1 MIAFVLLA
9 QLAASTPA
17 VTPRAQPAPT
27 TVQKPPVVWGQ
38 TTPVP
43 GSSSLSGFAK
53 GKKINPK
60 ALAQPIA
67 LARVDDEAPPSTDPA
82 TAAASAA
89 SGSDAEELWRGRAE
103 KLKQKILEAREAAE
117 EEKAKSQLPTPS
129 LHDPQLAMLRD
140 AAAESQHK
148 KIAKLEKELA
158 RLAEDCRK
166 TAGCQPGW
174 VR

>member
-17 VTPRAQPAPT
+17 VTPRAQPVPT
-27 TVQKPPVVWGQ
+27 TVQKPPAVWGQ

-67 LARVDDEAPPSTDPA
+67 LARVDDEAPSTNPA
-82 TAAASAA
+82 TTTAPAA
-89 SGSDAEELWRGRAE
+89 SGSDAEDLWRGRAE
-103 KLKQKILEAREAAE
+103 KLKQKILDAREAAE
-117 EEKAKSQLPTPS
+117 EEKANSQLPTPS
-129 LHDPQLAMLRD
+129 MHDPQLAMLRD
-140 AAAESQHK
+140 AAAASQHK

-158 RLAEDCRK
+158 QLAEDCRK